1 MTVCPPKLVAAAV
14 SAALL
19 LAAAPALSQQT
30 FQAGSLVIEAPWSRA
45 TPGGAKVGGGYM
57 RIVNRGGAPDRLI
70 GGTTAVAGGFELH
83 ETSNVDG
90 IARMR
95 PVEGGLVIPPGG
107 TVELKPGAT
116 HFMLVDLK
124 RPLKQGETIAGTLV
138 FEKAG
143 SVSVT
148 YQVGAVGAQSAGG
161 HGHH

>member
-30 FQAGSLVIEAPWSRA
+30 YQAGSLVIEAPWSRA

-83 ETSNVDG
+83 ETSTVDG
-90 IARMR
+90 VAVCGRSR
-95 PVEGGLVIPPGG
+95 AGSSIPPGG
-107 TVELKPGAT
+107 TVELKPGAS
-116 HFMLVDLK
+116 MSCWS
-124 RPLKQGETIAGTLV
+124 I
-138 FEKAG
+138 
-143 SVSVT
+143 
-148 YQVGAVGAQSAGG
+148 
-161 HGHH
+161 